1 MKLSGFFKL
10 VKRKI
15 NKYDK
20 YAQNPFVNSKPLP
33 ITIIWVEDDVYKEKN
48 DFKKPYL

>member
-15 NKYDK
+15 NKYDR
-20 YAQNPFVNSKPLP
+20 YAENPFINPNPTP
-33 ITIIWVEDDVYKEKN
+33 ITIVWVENGEHN
-48 DFKKPYL
+48 NRKPDL